1 MKIENISRRD
11 FFRKTGVTAGA
22 FALAFSFPATPKR
35 ALAVQGESDFIAT
48 WLQIDE
54 KGLVHLW
61 IPASE
66 MGQGS
71 LPSLAQIL
79 ADEMEADYERIRAL
93 TAPKGDAYKNPMFG
107 MQATGGSTSVR
118 AWWNPLREI
127 GANVRMMMIDAGAQK
142 MGVRPSDCRAYNH
155 RVVHSSGKS
164 VDYAEIVSIAA
175 GLSVPEKVALKERH
189 EHRYIGKAM
198 PRVDLP
204 AKVNGS
210 AQFGIDVDL
219 PELLV
224 ATVMTSPAFGG
235 ELESMDQEAAMKVRG
250 VKHVVE
256 IPNGVAVVAT
266 GYWQAQKGLRA
277 LNPSFQGGAS
287 KGMDDA
293 QIEAALRK
301 DADNGKAVPA
311 HVSGDLA
318 TGRQKAVQSLEMEY
332 QVPYLAHSTME
343 PMNATAWVTKEF
355 AKIWAPTQAQ
365 TPSVMIA
372 SGISGL
378 PPEKVEL
385 NTTFLGTGLGRR
397 FEGDFI
403 QQAVLISMKIG
414 GKPVKVVWS
423 REEDMRHDFYRPQ
436 ALSRFRVDLDQSG
449 MPVAWEN
456 RITTPSIFS
465 RVFPGMVKGG
475 LDRAA
480 VEGAA
485 KDADYELP
493 NQHTEY
499 VLHENPIPVGF
510 WRSVGHS
517 FNAFFMES
525 AIDEAAHASGS
536 DPYDYRMKVMKT
548 PRLRKALEMVAEKV
562 NWGSAPKGIF
572 QGIAAHSSFGSFV
585 AQVVEVSLPVE
596 NQIKVERV
604 VCVADC
610 GTYVNPQIIQMQM
623 EGGIL
628 FGLTAAAFGDINFE
642 DGAVKQGNFDSYR
655 MVKQKEVPTI
665 EVYVMD
671 NYDEGPGGFG
681 EPGVPPIAP
690 ALTNALFAATGN
702 RVRSLPLSKQGF
714 ELV

>member
-11 FFRKTGVTAGA
+11 FFRKTGVTAGV
-22 FALAFSFPATPKR
+22 FALAFSVNSTPKR
-35 ALAVQGESDFIAT
+35 VLAGQFENDFIAT

-54 KGLVHLW
+54 DGLVHLL

-71 LPSLAQIL
+71 LTSLAQIL

-93 TAPKGDAYKNPMFG
+93 TAPKGNAYKNPLFG

-118 AWWNPLREI
+118 AWWTPLREI
-127 GANVRMMMIDAGAQK
+127 GANVRAMMIEAGAQK
-142 MGVRPSDCRAYNH
+142 MAVRPTDCRAYNH
-155 RVVHSSGKS
+155 RVIHSSGES
-164 VDYAEIVSIAA
+164 VDYADIVSIAA
-175 GLSVPEKVALKERH
+175 GLSVPEKVTLKERH

-204 AKVNGS
+204 AKVDGS

-235 ELESMDQEAAMKVRG
+235 ELESMKQAAAMQIRG

-266 GYWQAQKGLRA
+266 GYWQAQKGLKA
-277 LNPSFQGGAS
+277 LNAQFKGGAS
-287 KGMDDA
+287 RGMDDRK
-293 QIEAALRK
+293 IEAALRE
-301 DADNGKAVPA
+301 DAENGKAVPA

-318 TGRQKAVQSLEMEY
+318 AGRQKSVKSLEMEY
-332 QVPYLAHSTME
+332 HVPYLAHATME
-343 PMNATAWVTKEF
+343 PMNATAWVTEDF
-355 AKIWAPTQAQ
+355 VKIWAPTQAQ

-378 PPEKVEL
+378 PPEKVEI

-423 REEDMRHDFYRPQ
+423 REEDMQHDFYRPQ

-456 RITTPSIFS
+456 RITSPSIFS

-485 KDADYELP
+485 KDADYDLP

-499 VLHENPIPVGF
+499 VLHESPIPVGF
-510 WRSVGHS
+510 WRAVGHS

-525 AIDEAAHASGS
+525 AIDEVAHLAGI
-536 DPYDYRMKVMKT
+536 DPFDYRLKVMKT
-548 PRLRKALEMVAEKV
+548 ARLRKALEMAAEKA
-562 NWGSAPKGIF
+562 NWGSAPAGIF
-572 QGIAAHSSFGSFV
+572 QGIAAHTSFGSYV
-585 AQVVEVSLPVE
+585 AQVVEVSLPEE

-642 DGAVKQGNFDSYR
+642 DGAVLQGNFDSYR
-655 MVKQKEVPTI
+655 MVKQKEVPKV

-671 NYDEGPGGFG
+671 NYDGGAGGVG

-690 ALTNALFAATGN
+690 ALANALFAATGK
-702 RVRSLPLSKQGF
+702 RIRSLPLSKHGF